1 MHVVLL
7 GDTVFDPGA
16 NAGSS
21 GGVLAA
27 LRRVLPAGAAAS
39 SLARDGAAIDDLPA
53 QLARLPADVTHLV
66 VGIGSVDAIAA
77 LAGTTEATSSVGDA
91 LDRLAAIRDRF
102 ATRYAAVAD
111 ALKATRR
118 PVALC
123 TIWRPPGR
131 EDRFAR
137 AAGVG
142 IDLLDDA
149 IVRIAVTGALA
160 LIDLR
165 LVCPEDGDVDVT
177 GAPSARGCA
186 RIAGAVARFADRTTP
201 VATCSAQNRMA
212 WRARSCGSGFRFG

>member
-16 NAGSS
+16 DVGSS

-53 QLARLPADVTHLV
+53 QLTRLPADVTHLV
-66 VGIGSVDAIAA
+66 VSIGGADAIAA
-77 LAGTTEATSSVGDA
+77 LAGVTDPVATVGDS
-91 LDRLAAIRDRF
+91 LDRLAAARDRF
-102 ATRYAAVAD
+102 AGRYAAVAD
-111 ALKATRR
+111 ALKATHR

-123 TIWRPPGR
+123 TMWRPSAR

-142 IDLLDDA
+142 IDLLDNA
-149 IVRIAVTGALA
+149 IVRIALARGLA

-165 LVCPEDGDVDVT
+165 LVCPGEDDFDLAGT
-177 GAPSARGCA
+177 PSARGCA
-186 RIAGAVARFADRTTP
+186 KTASAVVRFVDRTTP
-201 VATCSAQNRMA
+201 APTVII
-212 WRARSCGSGFRFG
+212 